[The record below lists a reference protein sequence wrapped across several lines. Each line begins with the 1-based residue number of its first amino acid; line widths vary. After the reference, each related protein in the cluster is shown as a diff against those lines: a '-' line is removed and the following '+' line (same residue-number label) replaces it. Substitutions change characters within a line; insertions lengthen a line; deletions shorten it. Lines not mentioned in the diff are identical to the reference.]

1 MTAHAPEAPGPEA
14 VEPTRDQMNIVIVG
28 HVDHGKSTLVG
39 RLLADTESI
48 DPAKIAQIRALCE
61 RQGKRFE
68 YAFLLDALEAER
80 DQGIT
85 IDAARCFFRSA
96 LRDYILIDA
105 PGHIEFLKNM
115 ISGAARAEAAVLLID
130 AAEGVRENSRR
141 HGYML
146 GLLGIRQVVVA
157 VNKLD
162 MVGYDQAVF
171 DRIVAEYRAFLAR
184 IDLEPSAFVPIS
196 ALEGDNLV
204 TPSENTPW
212 YEGPSV
218 LAAVDAFAKAPAPES
233 KPLRMPVQD
242 VYRFNREGD
251 TRRIIAGRVTAGRL
265 AVGDAVV
272 FEPSGKRTRIASIE
286 GFAMPE
292 QRTVSAG
299 RSTGITMTEQI
310 YVARGDV
317 MAHVEHA
324 PRVSNRIRANLFWLG
339 RQPLRR
345 GRTYKL
351 KMATFSGLCEV
362 EKLIEVMDAS
372 ALSDAGHPDRV
383 ERHEVAEVVLRLR
396 RPMACDLSHEFA
408 ETSRFVLVDG
418 YDVAGGGI
426 VRAVLEAGAED
437 DAVRWTTE
445 VGAINRPLREAKH
458 GHRALL
464 LVLHDDLDHNGRSLA
479 AALEE
484 SLWTGGKS
492 VYRLDLTKGDLQKAG
507 PGRLAPR
514 SITLGL
520 MAGLLNAGQ
529 IVIATV
535 PWSDDHTHDEVL
547 SLPGLDV
554 VPQCQVRFRR
564 GSADTGPV
572 AGESLENDRDWALDP
587 SLEPRAL
594 HDVVKRRLERLLGR

>member
-1 MTAHAPEAPGPEA
+1 MSAQAPAAAESPGEA
-14 VEPTRDQMNIVIVG
+14 TREQMNIVIVG

-48 DPAKIAQIRALCE
+48 DPAKIEQVRELCA

-85 IDAARCFFRSA
+85 IDAARCFFRSD

-162 MVGYDQAVF
+162 MVGYDRAVF
-171 DRIVAEYRAFLAR
+171 DRIEAEYRAFLTR
-184 IDLEPSAFVPIS
+184 IDLEPAAFVPVS
-196 ALEGDNLV
+196 ALAGDNLIG
-204 TPSENTPW
+204 PSEKTPW
-212 YEGPSV
+212 YDGPSV
-218 LAAVDAFAKAPAPES
+218 LAAVDAFAKAPAPAE

-251 TRRIIAGRVTAGRL
+251 TRRIIAGRITAGRL
-265 AVGDAVV
+265 SVGDDVV

-286 GFAMPE
+286 GFSEPTRLSVE
-292 QRTVSAG
+292 AG

-317 MAHVEHA
+317 MAHA
-324 PRVSNRIRANLFWLG
+324 DRPPRVSNRLRANLFWLG

-362 EKLIEVMDAS
+362 EQLIEVMDAS

-396 RPMACDLSHEFA
+396 RPMACDLSHEFV

-426 VRAVLEAGAED
+426 VRDVLAAGDED

-464 LVLHDDLDHNGRSLA
+464 LVLHDDLDQNGRALA

-492 VYRLDLTKGDLQKAG
+492 VYRLDLAPGDVQKVG
-507 PGRLAPR
+507 PGELAPR

-520 MAGLLNAGQ
+520 VAGLLNAGQ

-535 PWSDDHTHDEVL
+535 PWSDDHTHDEAL
-547 SLPGLDV
+547 RMPGLDV
-554 VPQCQVRFRR
+554 VPQCQVRFRT
-564 GSADTGPV
+564 GGDDQGPV
-572 AGESLENDRDWALDP
+572 AGESLDDDRDWALDP

-594 HDVVKRRLERLLGR
+594 HDVIKRRLERLLAG